1 MNIKIRN
8 IDKNVVTKLD
18 DMARKNHLS
27 RNKFLIKILE
37 KNSIVPEMEL
47 LLENFKRNQEE
58 IIRLLKVSLELDIEN
73 IEEEENE

>member
-1 MNIKIRN
+1 MNIKIRD
-8 IDKNVVTKLD
+8 IDKNVVAKLD

-37 KNSIVPEMEL
+37 KNSIIPEMEL

-58 IIRLLKVSLELDIEN
+58 IIKLLKVSLELNIEN

>member
-1 MNIKIRN
+1 MNIKIRD

-47 LLENFKRNQEE
+47 LLENFRRNQEE

-73 IEEEENE
+73 VEEEENE

>member
-1 MNIKIRN
+1 MNIKIRD

-47 LLENFKRNQEE
+47 LLENFRRNQEE
-58 IIRLLKVSLELDIEN
+58 IIKLLKVSLELNIEN